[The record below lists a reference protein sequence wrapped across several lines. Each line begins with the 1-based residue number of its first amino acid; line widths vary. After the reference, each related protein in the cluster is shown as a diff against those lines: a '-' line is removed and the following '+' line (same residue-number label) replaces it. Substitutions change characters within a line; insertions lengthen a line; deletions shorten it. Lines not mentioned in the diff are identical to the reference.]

1 MVTVTKLAVV
11 ACLKIQCLIFILI
24 IRDFVVMLNAVV
36 LGVKALLEII
46 INEMHSCLCLCRAA
60 IVYLK
65 SPSDAKAAV
74 KDLHGC
80 SLQGHTVQVVQLRGP
95 ASADPKLISDPP
107 HSTSKTH
114 KEAAAGDGLGTKG
127 VTYTSSP
134 GVSMTWKAF

>member
-1 MVTVTKLAVV
+1 MFKDGV
-11 ACLKIQCLIFILI
+11 CFFILI
-24 IRDFVVMLNAVV
+24 FTDFVVMLNALI

-46 INEMHSCLCLCRAA
+46 INEMQSCLCLCRAA

-80 SLQGHTVQVVQLRGP
+80 SFQGHTVQVVQLRGP

-114 KEAAAGDGLGTKG
+114 KAEAVGDGLGMKG
-127 VTYTSSP
+127 VTYSSSP
-134 GVSMTWKAF
+134 GVSMKWKAF